1 MKLASRAHT
10 VGNKV
15 FWTVDYDNWLE
26 DGVTISSAVVT
37 VTDASVTVG
46 TPVIEDGHK
55 VRFYV
60 FGGTLNQSFTVS
72 VSIVDTKTQTKND
85 TIDFTVVAP

>member
-26 DGVTISSAVVT
+26 DGVTIVSAT
-37 VTDASVTVG
+37 VTDDDTSVTVG

-55 VRFYV
+55 IRFFV
-60 FGGTLNQSFTVS
+60 QGGTLNAIFTVS
-72 VSIVDTKTQTKND
+72 VSIVDTKGQTKND
-85 TIDFTVVAP
+85 TIVFTVVAP